1 MALGEHIVRELEFD
15 KNPDTLRR
23 WMAHYLAEQLHQAE
37 NAEGPDRQ
45 AAEDRAVALIL
56 KIWAS
61 RRDAPGNV
69 DPLRRLENVL
79 AVMDRM
85 RPEAWPYR
93 SYDDDIAQL
102 LTQAFDGLRTLVWAG
117 ALLTE
122 WEDGGPFDPGSV
134 SEFLDDN
141 ERAVVEQVNEWIAFV
156 DKLPAPGPI
165 VRIVSSDAEA
175 AALDDED
182 KREAEIDALPDPD
195 RAFKRLDQRLDHL
208 IATLTS
214 LKAELATFHEEDNPD

>member
-1 MALGEHIVRELEFD
+1 
-15 KNPDTLRR
+15 
-23 WMAHYLAEQLHQAE
+23 MAHHLAEQLHQAE

-45 AAEDRAVALIL
+45 AAEDRTVALIL

-93 SYDDDIAQL
+93 GYNNGIAQL

-117 ALLTE
+117 VLLTE
-122 WEDGGPFDPGSV
+122 WKDGPAFDPGSA

-141 ERAVVEQVNEWIAFV
+141 ERAVIQRLNEWIAFV
-156 DKLPAPGPI
+156 DKLPARRHT
-165 VRIVSSDAEA
+165 VRIVSSEAEA
-175 AALDDED
+175 AALDAED
-182 KREAEIDALPDPD
+182 KYEAEIDALPDPD
-195 RAFKRLDQRLDHL
+195 RALKHLDQEFDCL
-208 IATLTS
+208 IATLIS
-214 LKAELATFHEEDNPD
+214 LKTKMQTVHEQDDPDTSQDADEEQ